1 VDTPASTRENVF
13 RRIAAAAGFLILLVL
28 AICLTRTARLEPYR
42 VDASRADQDIANA
55 AITVERFTTALT
67 FPTISTQDSATFDPA
82 PFTELHTWIEDAFPN
97 VTRRLTREVVA
108 KYSLLFTWAGS
119 DTMLDPILLMGHLD
133 VVPVEPGTESRWT
146 HPPFEGVVADS
157 FVWGR
162 GTLDDKASVIAIL
175 EAVEWLIGQGYEP
188 RRTIYLAFGHDEE
201 LGGFSGAAE
210 IAAILK
216 ARVGR
221 LAFLVDEGGVIAA
234 GLMPGVN
241 RPVALIGVV
250 EKGSMGV
257 NLTVEQTGGH
267 SSMPPEHTAV
277 GILSRAITLLE
288 NNQMPATLT
297 PVVSEMFLRL
307 APEMPFT
314 MRFPMANLWAFQPV
328 IVRALLDNPRTAA
341 MLRTTTAATMVSGS
355 PKENVLPI
363 VARGLV
369 NFRLLPGDTPE
380 MVLDHVRRVVRDTVV
395 HLEGSGREAS
405 PVADYAAP
413 EFKIVERTIGQLFPD
428 AVPVPFLMIG
438 GTDTRHYEGLT
449 RNVYRF
455 NPMVATTELLSGAHG
470 TNERVRADDFVRAAR
485 FFAQLIRNAQ

>member
-1 VDTPASTRENVF
+1 MSI
-13 RRIAAAAGFLILLVL
+13 RRIAAIVSAALLLFIVVCVVR
-28 AICLTRTARLEPYR
+28 ASGLEPYR
-42 VDASRADQDIANA
+42 VDAPPLDSDIASA
-55 AITVERFTTALT
+55 AITTERFTTALT
-67 FPTISTQDSATFDPA
+67 FPTISTQDSASFDPA
-82 PFTELHTWIEDAFPN
+82 PFTEMHTWIEDAYPN
-97 VTRRLTREVVA
+97 VTRRLTKEVVA
-108 KYSLLFTWAGS
+108 KYSLLFTWQGS
-119 DTMLDPILLMGHLD
+119 DTSLAPILLMGHLD
-133 VVPVEPGTESRWT
+133 VVPVESGTESRWK
-146 HPPFEGVVADS
+146 HPPFAGAVADN

-162 GTLDDKASVIAIL
+162 GTLDDKASVVAIL
-175 EAVEWLIGQGYEP
+175 EALEWLIGQGFEP

-201 LGGFSGAAE
+201 LGGFTGAAE

-216 ARVGR
+216 ERAGR
-221 LAFLVDEGGVIAA
+221 LAFLVDEGGVVAE

-250 EKGSMGV
+250 EKGSIGV
-257 NLTVEQTGGH
+257 NLTVERTGGH

-277 GILSRAITLLE
+277 GVLSQAITRLE
-288 NNQMPATLT
+288 SNQMPARMT
-297 PVVSEMFLRL
+297 PVVREMLLRM
-307 APEMPFT
+307 APEMPIG
-314 MRFPMANLWAFQPV
+314 MRLPIANLWAFRPV
-328 IVRALLDNPRTAA
+328 IVRALLGNPRTAA

-369 NFRLLPGDTPE
+369 NFRILPGDTPDD
-380 MVLDHVRRVVRDTVV
+380 VLEHVRQTVADTSVKV
-395 HLEGSGREAS
+395 EGRGREAS

-413 EFKIVERTIGQLFPD
+413 EFKIVEKTIGQLFPE

-455 NPMVATTELLSGAHG
+455 NPIVATTEMLSGAHG

>member
-1 VDTPASTRENVF
+1 MRV
-13 RRIAAAAGFLILLVL
+13 RRIAAIAGAALLLFVV
-28 AICLTRTARLEPYR
+28 ICVMRAMRLEPYR
-42 VDASRADQDIANA
+42 VDAPPVDADVAGA
-55 AITVERFTTALT
+55 SFTTERFTTALT

-82 PFTELHTWIEDAFPN
+82 PFTELHTWIEDAYPN

-108 KYSLLFTWAGS
+108 KYSLLFTWTGS
-119 DTMLDPILLMGHLD
+119 DTTLAPVLLMGHLD
-133 VVPVEPGTESRWT
+133 VVPVEAGTESRWK
-146 HPPFEGVVADS
+146 HPPFAGVVADS

-162 GTLDDKASVIAIL
+162 GTLDDKASVVAIL
-175 EAVEWLIGQGYEP
+175 EAVEWLLSQGFEP

-216 ARVGR
+216 ERAGK
-221 LAFLVDEGGVIAA
+221 LAFLVDEGGVVAE
-234 GLMPGVN
+234 GLMPGVS

-250 EKGSMGV
+250 EKGSIGV
-257 NLTVEQTGGH
+257 NLTVERTGGH

-277 GILSRAITLLE
+277 GVLSQAITRLE
-288 NNQMPATLT
+288 ENQMPARMT
-297 PVVSEMFLRL
+297 PVVREMLLRV
-307 APEMPFT
+307 APEMPLS
-314 MRFPMANLWAFQPV
+314 MRLPIANLWAFRPV
-328 IVRALLDNPRTAA
+328 IVRALLGNPRTAA

-369 NFRLLPGDTPE
+369 NFRILPGDTPE
-380 MVLDHVRRVVRDTVV
+380 DVLEHVRQTVADTSV
-395 HLEGSGREAS
+395 HVEGRGREAS

-413 EFKIVERTIGQLFPD
+413 EFKVVEKTIGQLFPE
-428 AVPVPFLMIG
+428 AVAVPFLMIG

-455 NPMVATTELLSGAHG
+455 NPIVATTELVSGAHG

>member
-1 VDTPASTRENVF
+1 MRF
-13 RRIAAAAGFLILLVL
+13 RRIAATVGAALLLFVVVCVVR
-28 AICLTRTARLEPYR
+28 ATRLEPYR
-42 VDASRADQDIANA
+42 VDAPPVDADVASAQF
-55 AITVERFTTALT
+55 TTERFTTALT

-82 PFTELHTWIEDAFPN
+82 PFTEMHTWIEDAYPN

-108 KYSLLFTWAGS
+108 NYSLLFTWTGT
-119 DTMLDPILLMGHLD
+119 DTRLAPVLLMGHLD
-133 VVPVEPGTESRWT
+133 VVPVEAGTESRWK
-146 HPPFEGVVADS
+146 HPPFAGVVADS

-162 GTLDDKASVIAIL
+162 GTIDDKASVIAIL
-175 EAVEWLIGQGYEP
+175 EAVEWLIGQGFQP

-216 ARVGR
+216 ERAGR
-221 LAFLVDEGGVIAA
+221 LAFLVDEGGVVAE
-234 GLMPGVN
+234 GLMPGVS
-241 RPVALIGVV
+241 RQVALIGVV
-250 EKGSMGV
+250 EKGSIGV
-257 NLTVEQTGGH
+257 NLTVERTGGH

-277 GILSRAITLLE
+277 GVLSKALTRLE
-288 NNQMPATLT
+288 ENQMPARMT
-297 PVVSEMFLRL
+297 PVVTEMLLRV
-307 APEMPFT
+307 APEMPLS
-314 MRFPMANLWAFQPV
+314 MRIPIANPWAFRPV
-328 IVRALLDNPRTAA
+328 IVRALLGNPRTAA

-369 NFRLLPGDTPE
+369 NFRILPGDTPAE
-380 MVLDHVRRVVRDTVV
+380 VLEHVRKTVADTSV
-395 HLEGSGREAS
+395 HVEGRGREAS
-405 PVADYAAP
+405 PVADFAAP
-413 EFKIVERTIGQLFPD
+413 EFRVVEKTIGQLFPE

-455 NPMVATTELLSGAHG
+455 NPIVATTELVSGAHG
-470 TNERVRADDFVRAAR
+470 TNERVGAGDFVRAAR

>member
-1 VDTPASTRENVF
+1 MRV
-13 RRIAAAAGFLILLVL
+13 RRVAAIAGAALLLFVV
-28 AICLTRTARLEPYR
+28 ICVMRAMRLEPYR
-42 VDASRADQDIANA
+42 VDAPPADADVAGA
-55 AITVERFTTALT
+55 SFTTERFTTALT

-82 PFTELHTWIEDAFPN
+82 PFTELHTWIEDAYPN

-119 DTMLDPILLMGHLD
+119 DTTLAPVLLMGHLD
-133 VVPVEPGTESRWT
+133 VVPVEAGTESRWK
-146 HPPFEGVVADS
+146 HPPFAGVVADS

-162 GTLDDKASVIAIL
+162 GTLDDKASVVAIL
-175 EAVEWLIGQGYEP
+175 EAVEWLIGQGFEP

-201 LGGFSGAAE
+201 LGGFSGAGE

-216 ARVGR
+216 ERAGR
-221 LAFLVDEGGVIAA
+221 LAFLVDEGGVVAE
-234 GLMPGVN
+234 GLMPGVS

-250 EKGSMGV
+250 EKGSIGV
-257 NLTVEQTGGH
+257 NLTVERTGGH

-277 GILSRAITLLE
+277 GVLSQAITRLE
-288 NNQMPATLT
+288 ENQMPARMT
-297 PVVSEMFLRL
+297 PVVREMLLRV
-307 APEMPFT
+307 APEMPLS
-314 MRFPMANLWAFQPV
+314 MRLPIANLWAFRPV
-328 IVRALLDNPRTAA
+328 IVRALLGNPRTAA

-369 NFRLLPGDTPE
+369 NFRILPGDTPE
-380 MVLDHVRRVVRDTVV
+380 DVLEHVRQTVADTSV
-395 HLEGSGREAS
+395 HVEGRGREAS

-413 EFKIVERTIGQLFPD
+413 EFKVVEKTIGQLFPE

-455 NPMVATTELLSGAHG
+455 NPIVATTELVSGAHG

>member
-1 VDTPASTRENVF
+1 MKI
-13 RRIAAAAGFLILLVL
+13 RRVAAIAGTAFLLFVVV
-28 AICLTRTARLEPYR
+28 CVVRTLSLEPYR
-42 VDASRADQDIANA
+42 VNAPATDRDIANA
-55 AITVERFTTALT
+55 AINVERFTTALT

-97 VTRRLTREVVA
+97 VTRRLTREIVA
-108 KYSLLFTWAGS
+108 NYSLLYTWTGS
-119 DTMLDPILLMGHLD
+119 DTTLDPILLMGHLD

-146 HPPFEGVVADS
+146 HPPFAGVVADS

-162 GTLDDKASVIAIL
+162 GTLDDKASVVAIL

-221 LAFLVDEGGVIAA
+221 LAFLVDEGGVVAE

-241 RPVALIGVV
+241 RPVALVGVV

-257 NLTVEQTGGH
+257 NLTVEQAGGH
-267 SSMPPEHTAV
+267 SSMPPGHTAV
-277 GILSRAITLLE
+277 GILSQAITRLE

-297 PVVSEMFLRL
+297 PVVSEMLLRL

-314 MRFPMANLWAFQPV
+314 MRFPMANLWAFRPV
-328 IVRALLDNPRTAA
+328 IVRALLGNPRTAA

-380 MVLDHVRRVVRDTVV
+380 MVLDHVRRVVADTVV
-395 HLEGSGREAS
+395 HVDGRGREAS

-413 EFKIVERTIGQLFPD
+413 EFKVVERTIGQLFPD

-455 NPMVATTELLSGAHG
+455 NPIVATTELVSGAHG

>member
-1 VDTPASTRENVF
+1 
-13 RRIAAAAGFLILLVL
+13 
-28 AICLTRTARLEPYR
+28 
-42 VDASRADQDIANA
+42 
-55 AITVERFTTALT
+55 
-67 FPTISTQDSATFDPA
+67 
-82 PFTELHTWIEDAFPN
+82 
-97 VTRRLTREVVA
+97 
-108 KYSLLFTWAGS
+108 
-119 DTMLDPILLMGHLD
+119 
-133 VVPVEPGTESRWT
+133 VPVEEGTESRWT
-146 HPPFEGVVADS
+146 HPPFGGAVADS

-162 GTLDDKASVIAIL
+162 GSLDDKASVVAIL
-175 EAVEWLIGQGYEP
+175 EAVEWLIGQGFEP

-210 IAAILK
+210 IAELLK
-216 ARVGR
+216 ERAGR
-221 LAFLVDEGGVIAA
+221 LAFLVDEGGVIAD
-234 GLMPGVN
+234 GLMPGVG

-257 NLTVEQTGGH
+257 NLTVERTGGH

-277 GILSRAITLLE
+277 GILGRAITRLE
-288 NNQMPATLT
+288 DNQMPARLT
-297 PVVSEMFLRL
+297 PVVREMFLRL
-307 APEMPFT
+307 APEMPFAA
-314 MRFPMANLWAFQPV
+314 RLPMANLWAFRPV
-328 IVRALLDNPRTAA
+328 IVRALIGNPRTAA

-380 MVLDHVRRVVRDTVV
+380 MVLDHVRRTVGDTAV
-395 HLEGSGREAS
+395 HVEGRGREAS

-413 EFKIVERTIGQLFPD
+413 EFKVVEKTIGQLFPD

-455 NPMVATTELLSGAHG
+455 NPIVATTDMLSGAHG
-470 TNERVRADDFVRAAR
+470 TNEKVRADDFVRAAR

>member
-1 VDTPASTRENVF
+1 LRL
-13 RRIAAAAGFLILLVL
+13 RRIAAIAGAALLLFVV
-28 AICLTRTARLEPYR
+28 ICVVRATRLEPYR
-42 VDASRADQDIANA
+42 VDAPPVDPDIAGA
-55 AITVERFTTALT
+55 AITTERFRTALT
-67 FPTISTQDSATFDPA
+67 FPTISTQDSAAFDPA
-82 PFTELHTWIEDAFPN
+82 PFTELHTWIEDAYPN
-97 VTRRLTREVVA
+97 ITRRLTSEVVA
-108 KYSLLFTWAGS
+108 KYSLLFTWSGS
-119 DTMLDPILLMGHLD
+119 DTTLAPVLLMGHLD
-133 VVPVEPGTESRWT
+133 VVPIEAGTESRWK
-146 HPPFEGVVADS
+146 HPPFGGVVADS

-162 GTLDDKASVIAIL
+162 GTLDDKASVIAIMD
-175 EAVEWLIGQGYEP
+175 AVEWLIGQGFEP

-216 ARVGR
+216 ERAGR
-221 LAFLVDEGGVIAA
+221 LSFLVDEGGVVAQ

-241 RPVALIGVV
+241 RQVALIGVV
-250 EKGSMGV
+250 EKGSIGV
-257 NLTVEQTGGH
+257 NLTVERTGGH
-267 SSMPPEHTAV
+267 SSMPPDHTAV
-277 GILSRAITLLE
+277 GVLSEAITRLE
-288 NNQMPATLT
+288 ENQMPARLT
-297 PVVSEMFLRL
+297 PVVREMLLRV
-307 APEMPFT
+307 APEMPFS
-314 MRFPMANLWAFQPV
+314 MRLPLANLWAFRPV
-328 IVRALLDNPRTAA
+328 IVRALLGNPRTAA

-369 NFRLLPGDTPE
+369 NFRILPGDTPE
-380 MVLDHVRRVVRDTVV
+380 EVLQHVRQTVADTSV
-395 HLEGSGREAS
+395 HVEGRGREAS

-413 EFKIVERTIGQLFPD
+413 EFGVVEKTIGQLFPE

-455 NPMVATTELLSGAHG
+455 NPIVATTEMVSGAHG

>member
-1 VDTPASTRENVF
+1 MTFP
-13 RRIAAAAGFLILLVL
+13 RIAAAAGAALLLLVVVCVVR
-28 AICLTRTARLEPYR
+28 AAQLEPYR
-42 VDASRADQDIANA
+42 VDAPPVDPDIANA
-55 AITVERFTTALT
+55 AMTAERFSTALT

-82 PFTELHTWIEDAFPN
+82 PFTEMHTWIEDAYPN
-97 VTRRLTREVVA
+97 VTRRLKREVVA
-108 KYSLLFTWAGS
+108 NYSLLFTWTGS
-119 DTMLDPILLMGHLD
+119 DTTLAPLLLMGHLD
-133 VVPVEPGTESRWT
+133 VVPVEAGTEPRWK
-146 HPPFEGVVADS
+146 HPPFAGVVADS

-162 GTLDDKASVIAIL
+162 GTLDDKASVVAIL
-175 EAVEWLIGQGYEP
+175 EAVEWLIGQGFEP

-201 LGGFSGAAE
+201 LGGFAGAAE

-216 ARVGR
+216 ERAGR
-221 LAFLVDEGGVIAA
+221 LAFLVDEGGVVAE

-241 RPVALIGVV
+241 RQVALIGVV
-250 EKGSMGV
+250 EKGSIGV
-257 NLTVEQTGGH
+257 NLTVERTGGH

-277 GILSRAITLLE
+277 GVLSQAITRLE
-288 NNQMPATLT
+288 ANQMPARMT
-297 PVVSEMFLRL
+297 PVVREMLLRV
-307 APEMPFT
+307 APEMPFS
-314 MRFPMANLWAFQPV
+314 MRLPIANLWAFRPV
-328 IVRALLDNPRTAA
+328 IVRALLGNPQTAA

-369 NFRLLPGDTPE
+369 NFRILPGDTPGD
-380 MVLDHVRRVVRDTVV
+380 VLEHVRRTVSDTSV
-395 HLEGSGREAS
+395 HVGGGGGEGRGREAS

-413 EFKIVERTIGQLFPD
+413 EFKVVEKTIGQLFPE

-455 NPMVATTELLSGAHG
+455 NPIVATTELVSGAHG

>member
-1 VDTPASTRENVF
+1 MFTF
-13 RRIAAAAGFLILLVL
+13 RRIAAAAGILVL
-28 AICLTRTARLEPYR
+28 LLLGICLTRAARLEPYR
-42 VDASRADQDIANA
+42 VDGPPADPDIASA
-55 AITVERFTTALT
+55 VITVERFTTALT
-67 FPTISTQDSATFDPA
+67 FPTVSTQDSASFDPA
-82 PFTELHTWIEDAFPN
+82 PFREMHTWIEDAYPN
-97 VTRRLTREVVA
+97 ITRRLTREVVA
-108 KYSLLFTWAGS
+108 NYSLLYTWTGS
-119 DTMLDPILLMGHLD
+119 DTTLDPVLLMGHLD
-133 VVPVEPGTESRWT
+133 VVPVEAGTESRWT

-162 GTLDDKASVIAIL
+162 GTLDDKASVVAML

-201 LGGFSGAAE
+201 LGGFAGAAE
-210 IAAILK
+210 IAGILK

-221 LAFLVDEGGVIAA
+221 LAFLVDEGGVVAD

-241 RPVALIGVV
+241 RRVALIGVV

-267 SSMPPEHTAV
+267 SSMPPERTAV
-277 GILSRAITLLE
+277 GILSRAITRLE
-288 NNQMPATLT
+288 DNQMPATLT
-297 PVVSEMFLRL
+297 PVVREMLLRV

-314 MRFPMANLWAFQPV
+314 MRFPLANLWAFQPV
-328 IVRALLDNPRTAA
+328 IVRALLGNPRTAA

-380 MVLDHVRRVVRDTVV
+380 MVLDHVRRVVGDTVV
-395 HLEGSGREAS
+395 HVEGRGSEAS

-413 EFKIVERTIGQLFPD
+413 EFMVVEKTIGQLFPD

-455 NPMVATTELLSGAHG
+455 NPIVATTDMLSGAHG
-470 TNERVRADDFVRAAR
+470 TNEKVRADDFVRAAR

>member
-1 VDTPASTRENVF
+1 LSL
-13 RRIAAAAGFLILLVL
+13 RRIAAVAGAAIVVFVVVCMVR
-28 AICLTRTARLEPYR
+28 ASRLEPYR
-42 VDASRADQDIANA
+42 VAPAAVDPDIAGA
-55 AITVERFTTALT
+55 AFTTERFTTALT
-67 FPTISTQDSATFDPA
+67 FPTISTQDTTSFDPA

-97 VTRRLTREVVA
+97 LTRRLTKEVVA
-108 KYSLLFTWAGS
+108 GYSLLYTWTGT
-119 DTMLDPILLMGHLD
+119 DTTLPPILLMGHLD
-133 VVPVEPGTESRWT
+133 VVPIEPGTESRWK
-146 HPPFEGVVADS
+146 HPPFAGTVADS

-162 GTLDDKASVIAIL
+162 GTLDDKASVVAIL
-175 EAVEWLIGQGYEP
+175 EAVEWLVGQGFEP

-201 LGGFSGAAE
+201 LGGIAGAGE
-210 IAAILK
+210 IAALLK
-216 ARVGR
+216 ERVGR
-221 LAFLVDEGGVIAA
+221 LAFLVDEGGVVGD
-234 GLMPGVN
+234 GLMAGVK

-257 NLTVEQTGGH
+257 NLTVERIGGH
-267 SSMPPEHTAV
+267 SSMPPDHTAV
-277 GILSRAITLLE
+277 GVLSRAVTRLE
-288 NNQMPATLT
+288 DNQMPARLT
-297 PVVSEMFLRL
+297 PVVREMLLRL
-307 APEMPFT
+307 APEMPFPL
-314 MRFPMANLWAFQPV
+314 RLPLANLWAFRPV
-328 IVRALLDNPRTAA
+328 IVRSLLGNPRTAA

-380 MVLDHVRRVVRDTVV
+380 MVLEHVRRTVNDTSV
-395 HLEGSGREAS
+395 HADGRGREAS
-405 PVADYAAP
+405 PVADYNAP
-413 EFKIVERTIGQLFPD
+413 EFKVVEKTIGQLFPD

-455 NPMVATTELLSGAHG
+455 NPIVATPELGAGAHG